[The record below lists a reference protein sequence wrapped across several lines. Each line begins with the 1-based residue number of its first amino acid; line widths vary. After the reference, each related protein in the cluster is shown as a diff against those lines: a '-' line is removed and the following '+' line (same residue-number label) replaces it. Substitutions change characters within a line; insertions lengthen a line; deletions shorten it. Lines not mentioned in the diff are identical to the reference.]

1 MKLPE
6 FKLERFFA
14 KYEFSVR
21 FLLSASDCES
31 LTMAEM
37 LAMADAHSLRLW
49 ENLGLGYTESAGH
62 PDLREAIARLYPG
75 ISADDIM
82 TAAPEEGIFI
92 ALNTLLDKGDHVI
105 VIHPAYQSLYEIP
118 ESLGCTV
125 TRWGLQPGGG
135 SWHLD
140 LDALEK
146 DFRPETRLII
156 VNFPHNPTGYLPTR
170 AEYDRIIELARSRGI
185 YIFSDEMYR
194 LLEFDITGRLD
205 AVAARYEKGITLSGL
220 SKAFGVPG
228 LRTGWLATRDRALLK
243 RFASFKDY
251 TTICGSAPS
260 EVLAIMALEAKD
272 KIIARNME
280 IISRNKAVAE
290 EFFTRYPDL
299 FTWIPPM
306 GGSVA
311 FPMLERRMP
320 AEGFCEEIVRSKN
333 VMILP
338 GSVFDFGGNHFR
350 VGLGRRDFPAAL
362 GLVADYVA
370 GR

>member
-1 MKLPE
+1 
-6 FKLERFFA
+6 
-14 KYEFSVR
+14 
-21 FLLSASDCES
+21 
-31 LTMAEM
+31 MAEL

-62 PDLREAIARLYPG
+62 PDLREAIARLYQG
-75 ISADDIM
+75 ISADDIL

-92 ALNTLLDKGDHVI
+92 ALNTLLNKGDHVI

-125 TRWGLQPGGG
+125 TRWGLQPRGG

-290 EFFTRYPDL
+290 EFFARYPDL

-311 FPMLERRMP
+311 FPLLDRRMP

-338 GSVFDFGGNHFR
+338 GSVFDYGGNHFR